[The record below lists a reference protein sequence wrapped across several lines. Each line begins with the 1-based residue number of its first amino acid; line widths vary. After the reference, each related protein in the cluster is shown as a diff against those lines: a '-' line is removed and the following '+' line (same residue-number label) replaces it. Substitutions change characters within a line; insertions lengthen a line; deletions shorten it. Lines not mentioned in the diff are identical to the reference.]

1 MAENKRKTTLRDEI
15 LAAKI
20 VDAAIAMAE
29 DEGWDNVRLR
39 RVASALDITLA
50 DLGRHFRDQDAIAD
64 AWFTRARSAMLAP
77 LEPEF
82 AGLPARER
90 LKILIWRWFDALAPH
105 REVTVQMLRTKVW
118 PFHPHHYVPMVFN
131 LSRTIQWLRDA
142 AGLDA
147 GGRRRQIE
155 EIGLTGLFVATL
167 AVWARDDTLGQER
180 TRRFLDRRLAR
191 ADMLMALARR
201 RKRREREPERE

>member
-1 MAENKRKTTLRDEI
+1 MAASKRKTAPRGEE
-15 LAAKI
+15 LAARI
-20 VDAAIAMAE
+20 VDTAIAMADE
-29 DEGWDNVRLR
+29 EGWDNVRLR
-39 RVASALDITLA
+39 RVADALGITLA

-64 AWFTRARSAMLAP
+64 AWFARARQAMLAT

-82 AGLPARER
+82 AALPSRER

-105 REVTVQMLRTKVW
+105 REVTVQMLRTKMW
-118 PFHPHHYVPMVFN
+118 PYHPHHYVPMIFN

-147 GGRRRQIE
+147 AGRRRQLE
-155 EIGLTGLFVATL
+155 EIGLTGLFLATL
-167 AVWARDDTLGQER
+167 AVWSRDDTLGQER

-191 ADMLMALARR
+191 ADMLMTVAWRR
-201 RKRREREPERE
+201 RRREPEPS

>member
-1 MAENKRKTTLRDEI
+1 MAASKRKTAPRDEE
-15 LAAKI
+15 LAARI
-20 VDAAIAMAE
+20 VDTAIAMAE
-29 DEGWDNVRLR
+29 EEGWDNVRLR
-39 RVASALDITLA
+39 RVADALGITLA
-50 DLGRHFRDQDAIAD
+50 ELGRHFRDLDAVAD
-64 AWFTRARSAMLAP
+64 AWFARARAAMLAP

-82 AGLPARER
+82 AGLAARER

-105 REVTVQMLRTKVW
+105 REVTVQMLRTKMW
-118 PFHPHHYVPMVFN
+118 PYHPHHYVPMIFN

-142 AGLDA
+142 GGLDA

-155 EIGLTGLFVATL
+155 EIGLTGLFLATL

-191 ADMLMALARR
+191 ADMLMRVACGRR
-201 RKRREREPERE
+201 RREPERD

>member
-1 MAENKRKTTLRDEI
+1 MAASKRKTAPRAEE
-15 LAAKI
+15 LAARI
-20 VDAAIAMAE
+20 VDTAIAMAE
-29 DEGWDNVRLR
+29 EEGWDNVRLR
-39 RVASALDITLA
+39 RVADALGITLA
-50 DLGRHFRDQDAIAD
+50 ELGRHFRDLDAVAD
-64 AWFTRARSAMLAP
+64 AWFARARAAMLAP

-105 REVTVQMLRTKVW
+105 REVTVQMLRTKMW
-118 PFHPHHYVPMVFN
+118 PYHPHHYVPMIFN

-155 EIGLTGLFVATL
+155 EIGLTGHFVATL
-167 AVWARDDTLGQER
+167 AVWSRDETLGQER

-191 ADMLMALARR
+191 ADMLMTVACRR
-201 RKRREREPERE
+201 RRREPEPS